1 MPHTHEGLRVSWG
14 EQKTEAKLEESY
26 LGSNFCSFQETFQRV
41 WILIALRRSGF
52 MSHSEEC
59 TDDKSL
65 GQRLK
70 ILQ

>member
-1 MPHTHEGLRVSWG
+1 MPHTHAGLCVSW

-26 LGSNFCSFQETFQRV
+26 LGSDFCSFQETFQRV
-41 WILIALRRSGF
+41 WILTALRRSGF
-52 MSHSEEC
+52 MSHREEC
-59 TDDKSL
+59 ADDKSL